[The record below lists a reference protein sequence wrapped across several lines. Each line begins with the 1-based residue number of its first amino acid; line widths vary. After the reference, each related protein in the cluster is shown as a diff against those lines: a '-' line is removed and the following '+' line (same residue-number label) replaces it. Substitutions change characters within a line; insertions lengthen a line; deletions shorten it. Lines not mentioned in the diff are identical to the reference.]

1 MGAAFLCRSSIMA
14 AISCTICDDSLVI
27 VAVEGGWVAIC
38 GVAIGG
44 RLTLNLF
51 QNFLPAVI
59 VRFAGFYPRFFAV
72 CVYVASDLRVEFI
85 E

>member
-1 MGAAFLCRSSIMA
+1 MA

-27 VAVEGGWVAIC
+27 VAVEGGWVANGVVAIC

-44 RLTLNLF
+44 RLTSNLF

-59 VRFAGFYPRFFAV
+59 ERFAGFYPRFFAV